1 MDFNNLTIE
10 ELNDFFDNNLIDKY
24 FDDLND
30 LKKFVINNPI
40 NKKTLKSRFFELSI
54 INIINKFEID
64 DQDFKEDL
72 LEIKSLSQYAGF
84 DYPQNTCPLIDKTK
98 DNLESQKDDIK
109 NDITEF
115 ENTILEIEENLEDP
129 ECYFNDEIEDLN
141 NQIGDLSDQLSE
153 IESDLENA
161 EELRDSCTNVRETI
175 VNNHADIKKDI
186 QLFKLNNNEE
196 EFYIIVL

>member
-1 MDFNNLTIE
+1 
-10 ELNDFFDNNLIDKY
+10 
-24 FDDLND
+24 
-30 LKKFVINNPI
+30 
-40 NKKTLKSRFFELSI
+40 
-54 INIINKFEID
+54 
-64 DQDFKEDL
+64 
-72 LEIKSLSQYAGF
+72 
-84 DYPQNTCPLIDKTK
+84 
-98 DNLESQKDDIK
+98 ESQKDDIK

-196 EFYIIVL
+196 EFYIIDIPEISSDYMMENLDSVFNEPNFYTDDFDDAIKNLNDIYKMGKDVSEYLEDNLKEDLTRFSYIIEKSEFIEAY